1 MTRPE
6 EASPEAIGSEAT
18 HTPTPGDPALPL
30 HVVPGPPEHGVSA
43 CALDLAAALGA
54 PVLRVPDPAALDAAL
69 PRLAGRRVHLHVT
82 EALFGPSPEEAA
94 ERVTRVAAACAGL
107 SATLHDIPQPSDGPR
122 NLPRRRRAYARIAAA
137 AGAGVVVSSR
147 HELALLA
154 EHGTV
159 PAAPGPGARPPRIA
173 VVPLPLP
180 DPPAARTA
188 PGTSTGIQ
196 RRPDQ
201 GAASRPTAESSS
213 TGGDA
218 ADPLDRWLPAGHG
231 PVLGIFGF
239 VYPGKGHEEAID
251 AAAALVGSPAV
262 PAGPP
267 VVLAVGRTAAG
278 HEEMAETLRER
289 AERRGVIFRITGYV
303 PEPQLPAVLGAVDAP
318 LCLHRHLSASGSVNS
333 WIGLGRRPVCADSR
347 YIREMAQLRPGTVL
361 PLAPGELL
369 TRLRE
374 VLADPGLTRI
384 EDPGSLPHG
393 RVEAARDYAAFFAP
407 DQPEL
412 SVVIPYYDDGAPD
425 PTPGATGTLA
435 ARRLELLLAALAR
448 QEGLG
453 TAETIVV
460 DDGSPAAPTLPEA
473 VVGLRQEDRGFRA
486 GAARNLGARR
496 ARGRV
501 LAFLDGDTVPD
512 PGYLAAL
519 CAPLLAGTA
528 QVSTGRRDHAHLT
541 GPHAGRPLESPTW
554 LKQIHHRTRNLAG
567 GDARTHQ
574 AVISAVLGVS
584 RWTFLAVG
592 GFDESLTGYGGE
604 DWELAHRLWEAGA
617 AFRHVPE
624 ARAVH
629 DGPDWAARGGR
640 EDPEQK
646 AVKNRETRALA
657 VRIPAPWTR
666 PAGVVF
672 PVPQLIADLTGPAL
686 DDEGD
691 PSDRVSAWIADLLAA
706 VPDAAVHLPPD
717 IGVPEV
723 LAADPRVRAAPIP
736 RPVQGEPAPRFRLA
750 VRALFDP
757 AGLAGTLRELDAAAE
772 DGPRGGAERR
782 ARLLLPGTAQET
794 GDAVVADAVA
804 AELVSARAAALERAG
819 HPVGTG
825 MAAAVGPYPLSPDL
839 ERRWAGW

>member
-1 MTRPE
+1 MPRPR
-6 EASPEAIGSEAT
+6 SSDPRRCRPDRRWCWPWGGRPPDMRRWPRRCGSE
-18 HTPTPGDPALPL
+18 
-30 HVVPGPPEHGVSA
+30 
-43 CALDLAAALGA
+43 
-54 PVLRVPDPAALDAAL
+54 
-69 PRLAGRRVHLHVT
+69 
-82 EALFGPSPEEAA
+82 PS
-94 ERVTRVAAACAGL
+94 
-107 SATLHDIPQPSDGPR
+107 
-122 NLPRRRRAYARIAAA
+122 
-137 AGAGVVVSSR
+137 
-147 HELALLA
+147 
-154 EHGTV
+154 
-159 PAAPGPGARPPRIA
+159 
-173 VVPLPLP
+173 
-180 DPPAARTA
+180 
-188 PGTSTGIQ
+188 
-196 RRPDQ
+196 
-201 GAASRPTAESSS
+201 
-213 TGGDA
+213 GG
-218 ADPLDRWLPAGHG
+218 
-231 PVLGIFGF
+231 
-239 VYPGKGHEEAID
+239 
-251 AAAALVGSPAV
+251 
-262 PAGPP
+262 
-267 VVLAVGRTAAG
+267 
-278 HEEMAETLRER
+278 
-289 AERRGVIFRITGYV
+289 GVIFRITGYV

>member
-1 MTRPE
+1 
-6 EASPEAIGSEAT
+6 
-18 HTPTPGDPALPL
+18 
-30 HVVPGPPEHGVSA
+30 
-43 CALDLAAALGA
+43 
-54 PVLRVPDPAALDAAL
+54 
-69 PRLAGRRVHLHVT
+69 
-82 EALFGPSPEEAA
+82 
-94 ERVTRVAAACAGL
+94 
-107 SATLHDIPQPSDGPR
+107 
-122 NLPRRRRAYARIAAA
+122 
-137 AGAGVVVSSR
+137 
-147 HELALLA
+147 
-154 EHGTV
+154 
-159 PAAPGPGARPPRIA
+159 
-173 VVPLPLP
+173 
-180 DPPAARTA
+180 
-188 PGTSTGIQ
+188 
-196 RRPDQ
+196 
-201 GAASRPTAESSS
+201 
-213 TGGDA
+213 
-218 ADPLDRWLPAGHG
+218 
-231 PVLGIFGF
+231 
-239 VYPGKGHEEAID
+239 
-251 AAAALVGSPAV
+251 
-262 PAGPP
+262 
-267 VVLAVGRTAAG
+267 
-278 HEEMAETLRER
+278 
-289 AERRGVIFRITGYV
+289 
-303 PEPQLPAVLGAVDAP
+303 
-318 LCLHRHLSASGSVNS
+318 
-333 WIGLGRRPVCADSR
+333 
-347 YIREMAQLRPGTVL
+347 
-361 PLAPGELL
+361 
-369 TRLRE
+369 
-374 VLADPGLTRI
+374 
-384 EDPGSLPHG
+384 
-393 RVEAARDYAAFFAP
+393 AAFFAP

-528 QVSTGRRDHAHLT
+528 QVSTGRRDHAHLA

-554 LKQIHHRTRNLAG
+554 LEQIHHRTRNLAG

-672 PVPQLIADLTGPAL
+672 PVPQLTVELTTPAL
-686 DDEGD
+686 DGLGIAG
-691 PSDRVSAWIADLLAA
+691 DRVTAWIADLLAA

-717 IGVPEV
+717 IGVPEL
-723 LAADPRVRAAPIP
+723 LAGDPRVRAASIP
-736 RPVQGEPAPRFRLA
+736 RPVQGRPAPRFRLT

-757 AGLAGTLRELDAAAE
+757 AGLVGSLRQLDDAAE
-772 DGPRGGAERR
+772 DGPRGGVARR
-782 ARLLLPGTAQET
+782 AALVLPGTPQEQT
-794 GDAVVADAVA
+794 ASAA

-819 HPVGTG
+819 HPASPGLPAMVD
-825 MAAAVGPYPLSPDL
+825 PYPLSPDL